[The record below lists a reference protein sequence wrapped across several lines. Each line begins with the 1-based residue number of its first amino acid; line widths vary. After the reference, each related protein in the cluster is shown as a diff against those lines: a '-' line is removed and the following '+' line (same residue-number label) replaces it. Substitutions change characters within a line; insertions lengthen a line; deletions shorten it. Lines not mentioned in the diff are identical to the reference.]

1 MRVICMQR
9 ASACY
14 IVTIAP
20 SNHSFQIDFFDLFD
34 LQNAFDVYALLNIY
48 ASTHTARFYR
58 IVTLFSFAFL
68 FICLQFGSE
77 FAFMY
82 DAFFEWILMRASFS
96 LQLKLF
102 SFFL

>member
-1 MRVICMQR
+1 MHVICIQR

-20 SNHSFQIDFFDLFD
+20 SNHSFQIDFFYSFD

-48 ASTHTARFYR
+48 ASTHTARLSNRNTFH
-58 IVTLFSFAFL
+58 FAFL

-82 DAFFEWILMRASFS
+82 DAFFF
-96 LQLKLF
+96 
-102 SFFL
+102 